1 MKAAIWTVLP
11 AFALLAACSD
21 RSGQSEQQPDLQSDV
36 GEAAADAAPQNKYGF
51 AESLEQGPVILP
63 DGKADARNAAQR
75 AARNT
80 AQDAKATAAASASEP
95 APQQAVAGPKIA
107 YAYSFGFTVPAKSMS
122 ELQRK
127 HAQLCEKMGPQT
139 CRVMQL
145 SNSGDEG
152 DYAYGELELEVAA
165 PQAKAFGGE
174 LAKAADELGGKQ
186 TSNAVSGEDLSK
198 QIIDTEARLQARVL
212 LRNRLMGLLARHDG
226 SVAELIEAERGVADV
241 NEEIDEAQRMLKE
254 MNGRIEY
261 STVKISYQS
270 QSRSGAGFLEPIF
283 AVLGSL
289 GSILGWLI
297 AVLIVITISLV
308 PITLFVM
315 AWRLAWRRGKA
326 MVQRVSTRAAT
337 TDPES

>member
-11 AFALLAACSD
+11 AIALLAACSEKAA
-21 RSGQSEQQPDLQSDV
+21 QPEQQIELRSDR
-36 GEAAADAAPQNKYGF
+36 GEVAADAPQNKFGF
-51 AESLEQGPVILP
+51 AEAAEQPQLLR
-63 DGKADARNAAQR
+63 DGKADARGAAQS

-80 AQDAKATAAASASEP
+80 AQDAKAAAAATASEP
-95 APQQAVAGPKIA
+95 APPQAVTGPRIA
-107 YAYSFGFTVPAKSMS
+107 YAYSFGFSVPAKNMS

-139 CRVMQL
+139 CRVMQM

-152 DYAYGELELEVAA
+152 NYAYGELELEVAA

-174 LAKAADELGGKQ
+174 LAKAADELDGKR

-198 QIIDTEARLQARVL
+198 QIIDTEARLQARLL

-241 NEEIDEAQRMLKE
+241 NQEIDEAQRMLKE

-261 STVKISYQS
+261 STVKINYQS

-283 AVLGSL
+283 ALLGSL

-297 AVLIVITISLV
+297 AILIVITISLV

-315 AWRLAWRRGKA
+315 AWRWAWRRGKA
-326 MVQRVSTRAAT
+326 LVQRVPSRTAT

>member
-11 AFALLAACSD
+11 ALALLGACGKRMD
-21 RSGQSEQQPDLQSDV
+21 QAEQKPDLRSDV
-36 GEAAADAAPQNKYGF
+36 GEVTADAPQNKFGF
-51 AESLEQGPVILP
+51 AEAVVERPQLLP
-63 DGKADARNAAQR
+63 DGKADARKAAQD
-75 AARNT
+75 AAATT
-80 AQDAKATAAASASEP
+80 AQDAKATASASASQP
-95 APQQAVAGPKIA
+95 APQLAVTGPKIA
-107 YAYSFGFTVPAKSMS
+107 YAYSFGFTIPATAMS
-122 ELQRK
+122 ALQRK
-127 HAQLCEKMGPQT
+127 HAQLCEKMGPQS
-139 CRVMQL
+139 CRVMQM
-145 SNSGDEG
+145 SNSGDRG

-174 LAKAADELGGKQ
+174 LAKAADDLGGKQ

-198 QIIDTEARLQARVL
+198 QIIDTEARLQARLL

-261 STVKISYQS
+261 STVKINYQS

-289 GSILGWLI
+289 GLILGWLI
-297 AVLIVITISLV
+297 AGLIVITISLV

-315 AWRLAWRRGKA
+315 VWRWAWRRGKA
-326 MVQRVSTRAAT
+326 LVQRVSNRAAT

>member
-11 AFALLAACSD
+11 AFALLAACSNKAE
-21 RSGQSEQQPDLQSDV
+21 QAEQQPDLQSDV
-36 GEAAADAAPQNKYGF
+36 GEAAAESAPQNKFGF
-51 AESLEQGPVILP
+51 AEALAQPGLLR
-63 DGKADARNAAQR
+63 DGKADTRAKAQDAA
-75 AARNT
+75 ATT
-80 AQDAKATAAASASEP
+80 AQDAKASAEASAGQP
-95 APQQAVAGPKIA
+95 APQQAATGPKIA
-107 YAYSFGFTVPAKSMS
+107 YAYSFGFTVPARNMS

-145 SNSGDEG
+145 SNSGNEG

-174 LAKAADELGGKQ
+174 LAKAADDLGGKQ
-186 TSNAVSGEDLSK
+186 TSSAVSGEDLSK
-198 QIIDTEARLQARVL
+198 QIVDTEARLQARLL
-212 LRNRLMGLLARHDG
+212 LRDRLMGLLARHDG

-241 NEEIDEAQRMLKE
+241 NQEIDEARRMLKE

-261 STVKISYQS
+261 STVKINYQS

-297 AVLIVITISLV
+297 AILIVVTISLV

-315 AWRLAWRRGKA
+315 AWRWAWRRGKTL
-326 MVQRVSTRAAT
+326 VQIGKQPRGDS
-337 TDPES
+337 